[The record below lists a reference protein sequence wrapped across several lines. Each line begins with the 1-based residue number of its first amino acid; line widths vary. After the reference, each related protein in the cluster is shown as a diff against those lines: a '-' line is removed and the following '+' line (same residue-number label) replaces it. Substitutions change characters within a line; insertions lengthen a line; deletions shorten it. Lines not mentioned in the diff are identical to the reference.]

1 LSFVSRK
8 RKGLLMIEKFRIE
21 ISRIFVAAL
30 IIVIIISDSA
40 WETQAPFIRAILFM
54 IGCILVGIA
63 SLGRLWCSLYIAGY
77 KTDSLVTQGPYSLCR
92 NPLYFFSLIGAVGVG
107 FASETITL
115 PVVLF
120 LIFSIYYPFVIK
132 SEEAELGKIHGD
144 KFQTYFQSTPRF
156 FPKLSNFREPEEYIV
171 KPVVFRKHMFDA
183 LWFIW
188 LVGILEVMESLHEL
202 HVLPVIFNFY

>member
-1 LSFVSRK
+1 
-8 RKGLLMIEKFRIE
+8 MIEKFRIE

-30 IIVIIISDSA
+30 IIIIALSSSA
-40 WETQAPFIRAILFM
+40 WETRAPFVSTVLFM
-54 IGCILVGIA
+54 IGCVLVGVA

-115 PVVLF
+115 PAVLF
-120 LIFSIYYPFVIK
+120 LIFTMYYPYVIK
-132 SEEAELGKIHGD
+132 REEAELSKIHDD
-144 KFQTYFQSTPRF
+144 KFKTYFRNTPRF
-156 FPKLSNFREPEEYIV
+156 IPKLSNIREPEEYVV
-171 KPVVFRKHMFDA
+171 KPVVFRKHIFDA

-188 LVGILEVMESLHEL
+188 LLGIMEILESLHEL
-202 HVLPVIFNFY
+202 HVLPTIFNFC

>member
-1 LSFVSRK
+1 
-8 RKGLLMIEKFRIE
+8 MIEKFRIE

-30 IIVIIISDSA
+30 IIIIALSNSA
-40 WETQAPFIRAILFM
+40 WETRAPFVSAVLFM
-54 IGCILVGIA
+54 IGCVLVGIA

-77 KTDSLVTQGPYSLCR
+77 KTDSLVTEGPYSLCR

-120 LIFSIYYPFVIK
+120 LVFTMYYPSVIK
-132 SEEAELGKIHGD
+132 SEEAELSKIHDD
-144 KFQTYFQSTPRF
+144 KFQKYFQNTPQF
-156 FPKLSNFREPEEYIV
+156 IPKLSNFREPEEYVV
-171 KPVVFRKHMFDA
+171 KPVIFRKHMFDA

-188 LVGILEVMESLHEL
+188 LLGIMEILESLHEL
-202 HVLPVIFNFY
+202 HVLPTIFNFY

>member
-1 LSFVSRK
+1 
-8 RKGLLMIEKFRIE
+8 MIEKFRIE
-21 ISRIFVAAL
+21 LSRVFVVAL
-30 IIVIIISDSA
+30 VIIKALSNSA
-40 WETQAPFIRAILFM
+40 WETQAPFVCAILFM
-54 IGCILVGIA
+54 IGCILLGIA

-77 KTDSLVTQGPYSLCR
+77 KTDSLVTEGPYSLCR

-132 SEEAELGKIHGD
+132 SEEAELSGLHSD
-144 KFQTYFQSTPRF
+144 KLKTYYQNVPRF
-156 FPKLSNFREPEEYIV
+156 IPDFSRFKEPEEYIV
-171 KPVVFRKHMFDA
+171 KPAVFRKHIFDA

-188 LVGILEVMESLHEL
+188 LLGIMEILESLHEL
-202 HVLPVIFNFY
+202 HVLPTIFNFY

>member
-1 LSFVSRK
+1 
-8 RKGLLMIEKFRIE
+8 MIEKFRIE
-21 ISRIFVAAL
+21 ISRIFVAVL

-40 WETQAPFIRAILFM
+40 WETQAPFVSAVLFM
-54 IGCILVGIA
+54 VGCVLVGVA

-77 KTDSLVTQGPYSLCR
+77 KTDSLITQGPYSLCR

-120 LIFSIYYPFVIK
+120 LVFTMYYPSVIK
-132 SEEAELGKIHGD
+132 SEEAELSKIHDD
-144 KFQTYFQSTPRF
+144 KFQTYFQNTPRF
-156 FPKLSNFREPEEYIV
+156 IPKLSNFREPEEYVV
-171 KPVVFRKHMFDA
+171 KPVIFRKHMFDA

-188 LVGILEVMESLHEL
+188 LLGIMEILESLHEL
-202 HVLPVIFNFY
+202 HVLPTIFNFY

>member
-1 LSFVSRK
+1 
-8 RKGLLMIEKFRIE
+8 MIEKFRIE

-30 IIVIIISDSA
+30 IIIIALSNSA
-40 WETQAPFIRAILFM
+40 WETRAPFVSAALFM
-54 IGCILVGIA
+54 VGCVLVGVA

-107 FASETITL
+107 FSSETITL

-120 LIFSIYYPFVIK
+120 LVFTMYYPSVIK
-132 SEEAELGKIHGD
+132 SEEAELSKIHDD
-144 KFQTYFQSTPRF
+144 KFQTYFRNTPRF
-156 FPKLSNFREPEEYIV
+156 IPKLSNFREPEEYVV

-188 LVGILEVMESLHEL
+188 LLGIMEILESLHEL
-202 HVLPVIFNFY
+202 HVLPTIFNFY